1 MKPGRKRV
9 LLLLAAV
16 PVLAGL
22 AAVGGGAAY
31 LQSEGITP
39 RALAPHI
46 ERRAAGHS
54 DLITGTGGWI
64 GAALR
69 GLDRGDPVPYAL
81 PALKVGA
88 QPAPAPAPPSTSD
101 AVKQVGSVDEAQRAF
116 AQAVAGDV
124 ITFAPGVYRIRTP
137 LAATRPGVAGVPI
150 VVRAERPG
158 SVVLEVA
165 TTEGIVVAA
174 PHWTFENLEIRGACA
189 QQAFCHHAFHVVGK
203 GTHFVARNNRIVDF
217 NAHFKI
223 NGDGKGFPDHGL
235 IEGNTLRNTSPRR
248 TDSPVTPIDLV
259 AASDW
264 TIRANLITD
273 FIKAGG
279 DRISYGA
286 FAKGAAARTVFERN
300 VVLCEQKLQGLP
312 GQRVGLSFGGGGTG
326 RRYCRDG
333 RCITEHEEGTMRA
346 NLVAGCSDAGIYVNS
361 GATSRLLDNTVLDT
375 AGVQV
380 RYPESSAE
388 LDGNVIDGPV
398 TSRNGAAL
406 KPGDNRAG
414 SVAAMYAGLHLQ
426 RRLFLAPGT
435 LDLRWD
441 GAPPRRQSRDAQAS
455 TVDLCG
461 ARRPAAPAYGAFEDF
476 AACLAPAAALSSATT
491 ESNSAAN

>member
-1 MKPGRKRV
+1 MKRT

-22 AAVGGGAAY
+22 AAAGGGLMY

-39 RALAPHI
+39 RALAPYV
-46 ERRAAGHS
+46 EKRAAGHNE
-54 DLITGTGGWI
+54 LITGTGSWI
-64 GAALR
+64 GATLR
-69 GLDRGDPVPYAL
+69 ELDRGEPAPYAL

-88 QPAPAPAPPSTSD
+88 QAAPVPAAPSTSG
-101 AVKQVGSVDEAQRAF
+101 AVKQVGSVLELQHAF

-124 ITFAPGVYRIRTP
+124 ITLAPGTYRIAAP

-165 TTEGIVVAA
+165 AGEGIVVMA
-174 PHWTFENLEIRGACA
+174 PHWTFENLELRGACA
-189 QQAFCHHAFHVVGK
+189 QAAFCHHAFHVVGK
-203 GTHFVARNNRIVDF
+203 GTHFVARNNRLVDF

-223 NGDGKGFPDHGL
+223 NGNDKGFPDHGL
-235 IEGNTLRNTSPRR
+235 IEGNTLSNTGPRR
-248 TDSPVTPIDLV
+248 TESPVTPIDLV

-286 FAKGAAARTVFERN
+286 FAKGAGARTVFERN

-326 RRYCRDG
+326 RQYCRDG
-333 RCITEHEEGTMRA
+333 RCITEHEAGTMRA

-361 GATSRLLDNTVLDT
+361 SAASRLLENTLLDT

-398 TSRNGAAL
+398 TSRNGASIRL
-406 KPGDNRAG
+406 GDNR
-414 SVAAMYAGLHLQ
+414 SSSIAAMYAGLHPQ
-426 RRLFLAPGT
+426 RGLFAAPDA

-441 GAPPRRQSRDAQAS
+441 GEPPRRQAQES
-455 TVDLCG
+455 SVDLCG
-461 ARRPAAPAYGAFEDF
+461 MRRPAAPAYGAFEDF
-476 AACLAPAAALSSATT
+476 SACLAPAAALSSATT
-491 ESNSAAN
+491 ASSSAAN